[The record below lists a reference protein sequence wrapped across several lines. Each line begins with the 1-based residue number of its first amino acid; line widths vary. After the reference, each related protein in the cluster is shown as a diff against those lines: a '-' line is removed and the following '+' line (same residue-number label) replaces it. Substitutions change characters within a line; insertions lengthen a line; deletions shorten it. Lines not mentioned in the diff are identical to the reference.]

1 MKTLFRILSLISAF
15 LLLSGEPPRNKELPR
30 YYLGFD
36 KNVFPGE
43 EALTSLRKTF
53 SFAGYWLNHPPTEA
67 PDTWLGKRKLLQE
80 KGFGFLVLFNGRF
93 YKELTA
99 PNDPNVLGMQDAF
112 LASETARREGF
123 PPGTVIFLDIEEGGR
138 LLSEQRVYVHAWI
151 DGVNISGFHAGIYCS
166 GMPVTE
172 ASGDVVITAQDI
184 RDHAGNRQIVFWVY
198 NDACPPSP
206 GCAFAKKVPAPS
218 ESGVAFVDVWQ
229 FAQSPKRK
237 DMALSCPNNH
247 AADGNCYAPAVAG
260 LPSIFVDLDTATSP
274 DPSRGRGPSE

>member
-1 MKTLFRILSLISAF
+1 MTVLRSLSLVGVL
-15 LLLSGEPPRNKELPR
+15 LLLSGESLKTEEPAR

-36 KNVFPGE
+36 KNLFPGE
-43 EALTSLRKTF
+43 EAVTSLRKTF
-53 SFAGYWLNHPPTEA
+53 SFAGYWLNHPPSES

-99 PNDPNVLGMQDAF
+99 PNDPNVLGMQDAL

-123 PPGTVIFLDIEEGGR
+123 PRGTIIFLDLEEGGR
-138 LLSEQRVYVHAWI
+138 LLSEQRTYVHAWV

-166 GMPVTE
+166 GMPAKEE
-172 ASGDVVITAQDI
+172 ASGNVIITAQDI
-184 RDHAGNRQIVFWVY
+184 RDHAENRQIVFWVY

-206 GCAFAKKVPAPS
+206 GCAFPKKVPAPS
-218 ESGVAFVDVWQ
+218 ESGVSFADVWQ

-237 DMALSCPNNH
+237 DVALSCPDNH
-247 AADGNCYAPAVAG
+247 APDGNCYAPVNPD
-260 LPSIFVDLDTATSP
+260 LPRIFVDLDTATSP